1 MCIASIIWF
10 IAPKGP
16 NVLLYHLPQYSW
28 KWTHC
33 WKRTPANGTFPPH
46 ISFYCSATVSSFLE
60 TLWHTLV
67 MVIIIALYH
76 FPKAKIPVAA
86 LHEKQQKN
94 SPTFVYWATLY
105 YIHTHMTVKTIKNE
119 KWNSKKTKP
128 PLPQKQ
134 QQQQKRHWSMISR
147 NVSGGRD
154 FFWCIF
160 LFLHKTFWERKEFSW
175 DLKAETVVV
184 LRICAGKEF
193 QTSGVWHKGRSNSC
207 DSE

>member
-33 WKRTPANGTFPPH
+33 WKRTPANGTFPPPH
-46 ISFYCSATVSSFLE
+46 FLLLFCDSEFILE

-76 FPKAKIPVAA
+76 FPIAKIPVAA

-119 KWNSKKTKP
+119 KWNSKKTKKKKTP
-128 PLPQKQ
+128 RNNNNK
-134 QQQQKRHWSMISR
+134 KGTGAWSAEKSAEE
-147 NVSGGRD
+147 G
-154 FFWCIF
+154 IF
-160 LFLHKTFWERKEFSW
+160 LVYFFVF
-175 DLKAETVVV
+175 AQNI
-184 LRICAGKEF
+184 LRE
-193 QTSGVWHKGRSNSC
+193 KGI
-207 DSE
+207 